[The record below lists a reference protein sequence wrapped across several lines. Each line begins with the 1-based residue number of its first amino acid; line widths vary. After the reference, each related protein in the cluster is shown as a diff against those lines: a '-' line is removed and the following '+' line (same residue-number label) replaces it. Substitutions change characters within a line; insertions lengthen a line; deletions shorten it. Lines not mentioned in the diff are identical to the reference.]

1 MPRRGPGRG
10 MRGRGKAPVPFQ
22 HTTGDTLLALHTGE
36 KARIAEILGGPQLEA
51 RLGNM
56 GLRLGKQVTKAS
68 AMPAGGPVTVEC
80 DGFRVALGRGIAGRV
95 RVERPQAPGDPS
107 DGNGAKP

>member
-1 MPRRGPGRG
+1 MASALP
-10 MRGRGKAPVPFQ
+10 Q
-22 HTTGDTLLALHTGE
+22 HAAGDTLLALHTGE

-56 GLRLGKQVTKAS
+56 GLRLGKQVTKVG

-80 DGFRVALGRGIAGRV
+80 DGFRVALGRGIAGRG
-95 RVERPQAPGDPS
+95 RGERPQAPGEPA

>member
-1 MPRRGPGRG
+1 MPRRGPRRG
-10 MRGRGKAPVPFQ
+10 MRGGGMGPASLQ
-22 HTTGDTLLALHTGE
+22 HVAGDTLLTLHTGE
-36 KARIAEILGGPQLEA
+36 KAQIAEILGGPQLEV

-56 GLRLGKQVTKAS
+56 GLRLGKQVTKVG

-95 RVERPQAPGDPS
+95 RVERLQEPSAPADR
-107 DGNGAKP
+107 DGAKP